1 MVKAKPIALQSV
13 KLQDRIW
20 KNRFE
25 LVRDEVIPYQ
35 WDALNDRIPD
45 VPPSHAIENFRIAA
59 GESEGEFVGMV
70 FQDSDVAKW
79 LEAVAYVL
87 AVEPNPELEKTADEV
102 IDLIARAQQ
111 PDGYLNTYFTVAEPD
126 KRWTNLRD
134 WHELYCAGHMME
146 AAVAYYEA
154 TGKRKLLDVMCRFAD
169 YIDQVFGTEPD
180 KLQGYPGHP
189 EIELALV
196 RLYNATGEEK
206 YLKLSKYFIEQ
217 RGQQPHWYD
226 IEAERRGN
234 VPKYYFSDI
243 GYNYSQ
249 AHLPIRQQETAE
261 GHSVRALYLFS
272 GAADVAAE
280 TGDRELMEVCKKL
293 WDNITQRRMYIT
305 GGVGSDAYGERFT
318 LDYDLPNDRAYTETC
333 AAIALVFFAH
343 RMLQADVD
351 AKYANVM
358 ERALFNGV
366 LSGISLDG
374 KSFFYVNPLE
384 VWPDACRVRRDLRHV
399 KTVRQGWFTCACCPP
414 NAARLLAS
422 IGQYMYSASEDT
434 AYVHLYA
441 ASEADFTLPGSKV
454 KLIQETEYPWQEK
467 VIIKIEPEEATEFAV
482 AVRLP
487 DWCEMPSLAVNGDEV
502 DLAPVT
508 RKGYAYIRRLWQPG
522 DRIELTLPM
531 PVQRVRANPMVRA
544 NAGRVALQRGPIVY
558 CLEEADNGPNL
569 SAVVLPPDAELTAKW
584 NPDLLGG
591 VVTIHGKALR
601 VDESQWDGKLYM
613 ASSTQ
618 PAAKEIE
625 ITAVPYSTWCNRQPG
640 EMLVWIREA

>member
-1 MVKAKPIALQSV
+1 MKAKPIPLQSV

-20 KNRFE
+20 QSRFQ

-35 WDALNDRIPD
+35 WDALNDRIPG
-45 VPPSHAIENFRIAA
+45 VPPSHAIRNFRIAA
-59 GESEGEFVGMV
+59 GESEGEFKGFV
-70 FQDSDVAKW
+70 FQDSDLAKW

-102 IDLIARAQQ
+102 IDLIANAQQ
-111 PDGYLNTYFTVAEPD
+111 PDGYLNTYFTIAEPD

-154 TGKRKLLDVMCRFAD
+154 TGKRKLLEVMCRFAD
-169 YIDQVFGTEPD
+169 YIAETFGPEPR

-196 RLYNATGEEK
+196 RLYHGTGGEK
-206 YLKLSKYFIEQ
+206 YLKLSKYFVDQ
-217 RGQQPHWYD
+217 RGQEPHWYD
-226 IEAERRGN
+226 IEAQRRGD

-249 AHLPIRQQETAE
+249 AHLPVRQQETAE

-272 GAADVAAE
+272 GMADVAVE
-280 TGDRELMEVCKKL
+280 TGDEELLEVCRRL
-293 WDNITQRRMYIT
+293 WDNVTLRRMYIT
-305 GGVGSDAYGERFT
+305 GGVGSERYGERFT
-318 LDYDLPNDRAYTETC
+318 FDYDLPNDRAYTETC
-333 AAIALVFFAH
+333 ASIALVFFAH
-343 RMLQADVD
+343 RMLQADMD

-358 ERALFNGV
+358 ERALYNGV

-384 VWPDACRVRRDLRHV
+384 VWPEAGRVRHDLQHV
-399 KTVRQGWFTCACCPP
+399 KTERQGWFACACCPP

-422 IGQYMYSASEDT
+422 IGRYMYSAGEDT
-434 AYVHLYA
+434 AYIHLYA
-441 ASEADFTLPGSKV
+441 ASTAELVLAGMKV
-454 KLIQETEYPWQEK
+454 RLIQETDYPWQEK
-467 VIIKIEPEEATEFAV
+467 VTIKVEPEEAREFAI

-487 DWCEMPSLAVNGDEV
+487 DWCEDPSLAVNGKEA
-502 DLAPVT
+502 DLTQAT
-508 RKGYAYIRRLWQPG
+508 SRGYAYIRRTWQPG
-522 DRIELTLPM
+522 DTIELTLPM
-531 PVQRVRANPMVRA
+531 PVQRISANPKVRE
-544 NAGRVALQRGPIVY
+544 NAGRVALQRGPVVY
-558 CLEEADNGPNL
+558 CLEEVDNGPNL
-569 SAVVLPPDAELTAKW
+569 SAVILPRDSELSAQW
-584 NPDLLGG
+584 RSDLLGG

-601 VDESQWDGKLYM
+601 IDEDRWNGKLYM
-613 ASSTQ
+613 
-618 PAAKEIE
+618 PAKAPPATREIE
-625 ITAVPYSTWCNRQPG
+625 ITAVPYSTWCNRKPG